1 MNHKKAS
8 RFASGGRLAA
18 LMTFAVIGILFSA
31 SGAKAGCGFP
41 VKVGTAPAIPSLAP
55 GQDQQ
60 DRGGPNQPANIVG
73 LWYVVW
79 TATYTTSGP
88 LPLPMVPPAQP
99 FVINQ
104 SFKTWHSDGT
114 EFDNVFLPPSGGNIC
129 YGVWKDMGHR
139 TVKVRHVGLM
149 FAPDGSLANIFWQE
163 ETDTVSADGKTYEG
177 TFDQKLYDPTD
188 IFGTGPVVQ
197 EIKGKVAAKRVTI
210 D

>member
-1 MNHKKAS
+1 MKHKNAFE
-8 RFASGGRLAA
+8 FAWGGRLGA
-18 LMTFAVIGILFSA
+18 LIAFAVVAILFGA
-31 SGAKAGCGFP
+31 SGARAGCGFP
-41 VKVGTAPAIPSLAP
+41 VKMGTAPPVPSLAP
-55 GQDQQ
+55 HAGQQYG
-60 DRGGPNQPANIVG
+60 GGPNQPATIVG
-73 LWYVVW
+73 LWHVVW

-88 LPLPMVPPAQP
+88 LPLAIVPPAQP
-99 FVINQ
+99 FVFTQ

-114 EFDNVFLPPSGGNIC
+114 EFDNVFLPPGAGNIC

-149 FAPDGSLANIFWQE
+149 FGPDGSLANIFWEE

-177 TFDQKLYDPTD
+177 SFDQKLYDPTD

-197 EIKGKVAAKRVTI
+197 EIKGRTAATRIAV